1 MNNCHRGAP
10 CAPLNHPLARARGFL
25 SRLSLAFSLVVAGP
39 VSAAGFQRL
48 DLPMDMN
55 GPALRGGLWYPCA
68 APARDVVI
76 GRVTLAATPDCPM
89 TAGPKPLIV
98 MSHGSAGSY
107 LSHHDTAAALADAG
121 FVVAAVNHVGDNA
134 LDRSRQGY
142 LSIFSTRPR
151 EIRRLVDY
159 LTGAWPQRA
168 QLNGAIG
175 LFGFS
180 RGGYTGLVLAGA
192 VPDFKLGL
200 GICAVQPALPMCR
213 DIRDGKVPAQPYVK
227 DARIR
232 ALVIADPLNVFS
244 AQALKT
250 VSVPVQLWASALGG
264 DGVTAASVDALRQ
277 GLAGAESHRVAGA
290 GHFAFLA
297 PCSAAQ
303 AEAAP
308 AICQDAAGFDRAA
321 WHRDFN
327 AAVAAFF
334 KTALR

>member
-1 MNNCHRGAP
+1 MFKPFLRSCLALSCLIAGA
-10 CAPLNHPLARARGFL
+10 AH
-25 SRLSLAFSLVVAGP
+25 
-39 VSAAGFQRL
+39 AAGFQRL
-48 DLPMDMN
+48 SLPMDMN
-55 GPALRGGLWYPCA
+55 GPALQGGVWYPCA
-68 APARDVVI
+68 APAREVAI

-89 TAGPKPLIV
+89 TAGPKALIV
-98 MSHGSAGSY
+98 ISHGSAGSY

-121 FVVAAVNHVGDNA
+121 FVVAAINHVGDNA

-151 EIRRLVDY
+151 EIRRLIDY
-159 LTGAWPQRA
+159 LTGVWPQRA
-168 QLNGAIG
+168 QLDGAVG

-192 VPDFKLGL
+192 APDFRLGL
-200 GICAVQPALPMCR
+200 GICADQPTLPMCR

-227 DARIR
+227 DARIK
-232 ALVIADPLNVFS
+232 ALVIADPLNAFS
-244 AQALKT
+244 ADALKA
-250 VSVPVQLWASALGG
+250 VSMPVQLWASAQGG
-264 DGVTAASVDALRQ
+264 DGVTPVRVDTLRQ
-277 GLAGAESHRVAGA
+277 GLASAEFHRVAGA

-303 AEAAP
+303 AEAVP
-308 AICQDAAGFDRAA
+308 AICQDAPGFDRAA